1 MENTIIEFKNIKK
14 SYKNTSVIEKFNLK
28 IEKGNL
34 VVLIGSSGS
43 GKTTLLKMINRLIES
58 TAGEILVNGKDIK
71 KVDPIELRRRIGYVI
86 QQTGLF
92 PHLTV
97 KENIEII
104 PKLMGKSTEEINK
117 KTNELLNMVGLNPQK
132 YMDRYPAEL
141 SGGQQQRVGV
151 ARAFSADA
159 EIILM
164 DEPFSA
170 LDPITRS
177 ELQEELF
184 NIQNE
189 YRKTIVFV
197 THDMDEALNLADKI
211 CILKDGKLLQYDT
224 PENILK
230 NPAGEYVE
238 EFVGKN
244 KIWSKPEMI
253 RAEDVMITNPITVTP
268 KRNLLQATEKMRDN
282 KVDSL
287 LVIDKERKLL
297 GYITLEYIRKIKEK
311 NTLVEEVMNKE
322 PKCVLGDTNLPELLD
337 KFNNLKMGYLPVS
350 DSEGKLLGLITRS
363 SLISVLSSQYIDME
377 GIINE

>member
-1 MENTIIEFKNIKK
+1 MIEFRNVKK
-14 SYKNTSVIEKFNLK
+14 SYKNNVILEDFNLN
-28 IEKGNL
+28 IEDGNL
-34 VVLIGSSGS
+34 VVLIGSSGC

-58 TAGEILVNGKDIK
+58 TSGEILVNGKNIK
-71 KVDPIELRRRIGYVI
+71 EMDPILLRRSIGYVI

-92 PHLTV
+92 PHMTV

-104 PKLMGKSTEEINK
+104 PKLMGKTQEEIDQ
-117 KTNELLNMVGLNPQK
+117 KTIDLLNMVGLEPEK
-132 YMDRYPAEL
+132 YSDRYPVEL

-151 ARAFSADA
+151 ARAFAADA

-170 LDPITRS
+170 LDPITRT

-184 NIQNE
+184 NIQKE

-197 THDMDEALNLADKI
+197 THDMDEAINLADKI
-211 CILKDGKLLQYDT
+211 CILKEGKILQYDT

-244 KIWSKPEMI
+244 KIWTKPEMI
-253 RAEDVMITNPITVTP
+253 KAEDVMISKPVTVSP
-268 KRNLLQATEKMRDN
+268 KRNLLQAREIMREK

-287 LVIDKERKLL
+287 LVINKLGTLL
-297 GYITLEYIRKIKEK
+297 GYITLENIQKIEEK
-311 NTLVEEVMNKE
+311 NKLVEEVMSKE
-322 PKCVLGDTNLPELLD
+322 PIWVSGDTSLPELLEV
-337 KFNNLKMGYLPVS
+337 FNNLKKGYLPVC
-350 DSEGKLLGLITRS
+350 DEAYRLLGLVTRS
-363 SLISVLSSQYIDME
+363 SLISVLSSQYIEMGGD
-377 GIINE
+377 N